1 MTRKLSPSDIRRREA
16 RKIERTAL
24 AEQGLL
30 ERKPNTFRY
39 FVNRLDPKRSIFESP
54 NAQQDLNTAI
64 CMYSFDVAAMEHSG
78 GRLSVM
84 TYGAVELA
92 ANLVSKGWVAL

>member
-1 MTRKLSPSDIRRREA
+1 MTRKLAPSDIRRRAA

-30 ERKPNTFRY
+30 ERKPNTFTY
-39 FVNRLDPKRSIFESP
+39 FANRLGPKRSIFESP

-64 CMYSFDVAAMEHSG
+64 CMYPFDVAAMEHTR

-84 TYGAVELA
+84 THGADDLA
-92 ANLVSKGWVAL
+92 AYLVSKGWVAL